1 MVNWFCGNSDL
12 GSTAATPF
20 RVDENDDVL
29 DAYSKAV
36 IGASEKVSPAVV
48 HIKIQKKS
56 SGRRQWPPLERQQA
70 GSGSGFIIS
79 PEGFIVTNS
88 HVVSGANKIE
98 VDLTDGRSFEGQLIG
113 DDPSTDLAII
123 RIYAANLQFLKF
135 GDSARLR
142 VGQLVIAIGNPFG
155 FEHTVTAGV
164 VSALGRSL
172 RSSTGRVIDNVI
184 QTDAAL
190 NPGNS
195 GGPLVNTRGE
205 VVGINT
211 AIILPAQGI
220 CFAVASNT
228 AEYVTSRLIIEGRIR
243 RGYLGISGQVIHLPL
258 RVINFNKLTVKSGV
272 IVQNVEADGPA
283 YNSEIENGDIIV
295 GFNDQPV
302 AKIDDLQRL
311 LNETTIGKK
320 SAIEVLRKGVK
331 TLVKSDSCGIAVRS
345 PGGIDSVNRQAARL
359 ALSPMP
365 AMQLLPA
372 QQFFPACQAR
382 VRYPRR

>member
-1 MVNWFCGNSDL
+1 MIQL
-12 GSTAATPF
+12 ISTDRFDGQSALSEQA
-20 RVDENDDVL
+20 VEDDQFL

-36 IGASEKVSPAVV
+36 IGASERVSPAVV
-48 HIKIQKKS
+48 HIKVHKKVS
-56 SGRRQWPPLERQQA
+56 SRRGWAPLDRYEA

-88 HVVSGANKIE
+88 HVVSGTNKIE
-98 VDLTDGRSFEGQLIG
+98 VDAPDGRSFEAQLIG
-113 DDPSTDLAII
+113 DDPSTDLAVI
-123 RIYAANLQFLKF
+123 RIYADNLQFLKF
-135 GDSARLR
+135 GDSKKLR

-172 RSSTGRVIDNVI
+172 RSRTGRLIDNVI

-195 GGPLVNTRGE
+195 GGPLVNARGE

-228 AEYVTSRLIIEGRIR
+228 AEYVASKLIIEGRIR
-243 RGYLGISGQVIHLPL
+243 RGYLGIAGQVIHLPL

-272 IVQNVEADGPA
+272 MVQNVEADGPA
-283 YNSEIENGDIIV
+283 SNSEIESGDIIV
-295 GFNDQPV
+295 ALNDQPV
-302 AKIDDLQRL
+302 ANIDDLQRL

-320 SAIEVLRKGVK
+320 TVVGVLRKGVK
-331 TLVKSDSCGIAVRS
+331 RS
-345 PGGIDSVNRQAARL
+345 LNVVAAEL
-359 ALSPMP
+359 G
-365 AMQLLPA
+365 
-372 QQFFPACQAR
+372 
-382 VRYPRR
+382 